1 MNENEMKF
9 GRFVEQKRKEQG
21 ITLRGLAGELYL
33 APSYMSDM
41 EKGRRY
47 PPDKGKLEE
56 IARILKLA
64 KEDKDLMYDLA
75 AMAKENTVSP
85 DLPEYIME
93 KDIVRVALRKARDK
107 NVSDEDWKRV
117 IEIFDDEDGEDN

>member
-21 ITLRGLAGELYL
+21 ITLRGLAGELEL
-33 APSYMSDM
+33 APSYMSDI

-56 IARILKLA
+56 IARILKLS

-107 NVSDEDWKRV
+107 NVSDADWKRV
-117 IEIFDDEDGEDN
+117 IEIFDDEDGEGN

>member
-1 MNENEMKF
+1 MKF

>member
-1 MNENEMKF
+1 M
-9 GRFVEQKRKEQG
+9 
-21 ITLRGLAGELYL
+21 YL

>member
-1 MNENEMKF
+1 MKF

-21 ITLRGLAGELYL
+21 ITLRGLAGELEL

-56 IARILKLA
+56 IARILKLS

-75 AMAKENTVSP
+75 ALAKENTVSP

>member
-21 ITLRGLAGELYL
+21 ITLRGLAGELEL

-56 IARILKLA
+56 IARILKLS

-75 AMAKENTVSP
+75 ALAKENTVSP